1 LCYHSRAMSVTPIP
15 LSASQGPRI
24 PERVGRYEILM
35 PIASGGMATV
45 YLARPTGAIR
55 GVNRDVALKLTHAH
69 LRKEKEF
76 AHHLVEEAKLAA
88 GIHHPNVVAILD
100 VGDDP
105 LGIYLVMDYVDGD
118 TLHNLSH
125 QAQKDVS
132 GLSLAAGLRVVL
144 DGLAGLHAAHEL
156 SGPDGTSV
164 GLVHRDFTPQNI
176 LVGLDG
182 VSRLSDFGIAKAATR
197 LGHTATGVV
206 KGKIAYMSPEHARGR
221 PLDRRADV
229 FSAGVVAWEVVAGR
243 RLRDSDTDVSLLLR
257 VATEPAPSLAQI
269 VPDIPPDVDRAIAS
283 ALVLDRDH
291 RCPTA
296 QVFFDQLKTAA
307 EAAGLL
313 AGHEDVAREVRR
325 ILGAKLDR
333 RQQRLQESLA
343 RRSRRAGSASAELE
357 AATTTILQPSSGPW
371 SSLHTPLP
379 ADALVG
385 SDATQIPSGQVATA
399 ENLATD
405 SVLVQP
411 SASSARPAAAR
422 LGIAVALGALVASL
436 IIVPILLLRSGPSGS
451 SGHEQPS
458 ASATLPPVPPP
469 PSAEI
474 PPPSPS
480 VATTT
485 SSTRQVTVT
494 ANAKIKCLV
503 LGSEDHPVVEPSVSL
518 TIEVTKDGAET
529 LRGHAT
535 AADGRTA
542 KIRLEPGQVRMK
554 IWFPPRGSPHIDPGT
569 ADTSPP
575 LAPNPYGK

>member
-1 LCYHSRAMSVTPIP
+1 MSVTPIP

-45 YLARPTGAIR
+45 YLARPTGPIR
-55 GVNRDVALKLTHAH
+55 GVDRDVALKLTHAH

-118 TLHNLSH
+118 TLSNLSH
-125 QAQKDVS
+125 QAQKGRSV
-132 GLSLAAGLRVVL
+132 LSLAVGLRVVL

-156 SGPDGTSV
+156 PGPDGTSV

-182 VSRLSDFGIAKAATR
+182 TSRLSDFGIAKAATR

-243 RLRDSDTDVSLLLR
+243 RLRESDTDVSLLLR

-269 VPDIPPDVDRAIAS
+269 VPDVPPDLERAIAS
-283 ALVLDRDH
+283 ALVLDREH

-296 QVFFDQLKTAA
+296 QVFFDQLKAAA

-313 AGHEDVAREVRR
+313 ATHEEVAREVRR
-325 ILGAKLDR
+325 ILGTKLDR

-343 RRSRRAGSASAELE
+343 RRARRAGPALAESE
-357 AATTTILQPSSGPW
+357 VVTAPVQQPSSGPW

-379 ADALVG
+379 ADALVR
-385 SDATQIPSGQVATA
+385 SDATQIPSGQVATG
-399 ENLATD
+399 EISATD

-411 SASSARPAAAR
+411 SASSARPVAAR
-422 LGIAVALGALVASL
+422 LGIAVALGAVVASL
-436 IIVPILLLRSGPSGS
+436 IIAPIVLFRSGQSGS

-458 ASATLPPVPPP
+458 ASATPQPVPPP
-469 PSAEI
+469 PTPEI
-474 PPPSPS
+474 LPTAPA
-480 VATTT
+480 VAKAA
-485 SSTRQVTVT
+485 SSKRQVTVT
-494 ANAKIKCLV
+494 ANAKIKSVV
-503 LGSEDHPVVEPSVSL
+503 LGPEDHPVVEPSVSL
-518 TIEVTKDGAET
+518 TIEVPEGGAET

-554 IWFPPRGSPHIDPGT
+554 IWFPPRGSSHFEPGT

>member
-1 LCYHSRAMSVTPIP
+1 MSVTPIP

-45 YLARPTGAIR
+45 YLARPTGSSR
-55 GVNRDVALKLTHAH
+55 GVDRNVALKLTHAH

-118 TLHNLSH
+118 TLGNLSH
-125 QAQKDVS
+125 QAQKDGS
-132 GLSLAAGLRVVL
+132 GLSLAVGLRVVL

-156 SGPDGTSV
+156 SGPDGTSL

-182 VSRLSDFGIAKAATR
+182 ASRLSDFGIAKAATS
-197 LGHTATGVV
+197 LGHTGTGVV

-229 FSAGVVAWEVVAGR
+229 FSAGVVAWEVLAGR
-243 RLRDSDTDVSLLLR
+243 RLRESDTDVSLLLR

-296 QVFFDQLKTAA
+296 QVFFDRLKTAA
-307 EAAGLL
+307 EEAGLL
-313 AGHEDVAREVRR
+313 ASHEDVAREVRR

-333 RQQRLQESLA
+333 REQRLQESLA
-343 RRSRRAGSASAELE
+343 RRTRQAGSASAQWE
-357 AATTTILQPSSGPW
+357 AATTAPRQPSSGPW

-379 ADALVG
+379 ADALVPT
-385 SDATQIPSGQVATA
+385 DTTQIPSGQVATA
-399 ENLATD
+399 ENPATD

-411 SASSARPAAAR
+411 SASSARPVAAR
-422 LGIAVALGALVASL
+422 LGIAVALGAVVAAL
-436 IIVPILLLRSGPSGS
+436 IVAPILLFRSGPSDS
-451 SGHEQPS
+451 SGHEHPGTS
-458 ASATLPPVPPP
+458 PTLLPVPPP
-469 PSAEI
+469 VAPPPSSAEI
-474 PPPSPS
+474 LPSAPA
-480 VATTT
+480 VAMTN

-503 LGSEDHPVVEPSVSL
+503 LGSEDHPVVEPCASL
-518 TIEVTKDGAET
+518 TIEVRGGAET

-535 AADGRTA
+535 ALDGRTA

-554 IWFPPRGSPHIDPGT
+554 IWFPSRGSPHAEPGT

>member
-1 LCYHSRAMSVTPIP
+1 MSVTPNP
-15 LSASQGPRI
+15 LSASQGSRI

-45 YLARPTGAIR
+45 YLARPTGPIR
-55 GVNRDVALKLTHAH
+55 GVDRDVALKLTHAH

-118 TLHNLSH
+118 TLSNLSL
-125 QAQKDVS
+125 QAQKGRSV
-132 GLSLAAGLRVVL
+132 LSLAVGLRVVL

-156 SGPDGTSV
+156 SGPDGTSL

-182 VSRLSDFGIAKAATR
+182 ASRLSDFGIAKAATR

-243 RLRDSDTDVSLLLR
+243 RLRESDTDVSLLLR
-257 VATEPAPSLAQI
+257 VATEPAPSLTQI
-269 VPDIPPDVDRAIAS
+269 VPDVPPDLERAIAS
-283 ALVLDRDH
+283 ALVLDREH

-296 QVFFDQLKTAA
+296 HVFFDQLKTAA

-313 AGHEDVAREVRR
+313 ATHEEVAREVRR
-325 ILGAKLDR
+325 ILGNKLDR
-333 RQQRLQESLA
+333 RQQRLQQSLA
-343 RRSRRAGSASAELE
+343 RRARRATPASVESE
-357 AATTTILQPSSGPW
+357 VATAPVQQPSSGPW

-379 ADALVG
+379 VDALVR
-385 SDATQIPSGQVATA
+385 SDATQIPSGQVATG
-399 ENLATD
+399 EISATD

-411 SASSARPAAAR
+411 SASSVRPVAAR
-422 LGIAVALGALVASL
+422 LGIAVALGAVVASL
-436 IIVPILLLRSGPSGS
+436 IIAPIVIFRSGPSGS

-458 ASATLPPVPPP
+458 ASATPPPVPPASTPEILP
-469 PSAEI
+469 PA
-474 PPPSPS
+474 PAVAMTTPSK
-480 VATTT
+480 
-485 SSTRQVTVT
+485 RQVTVT
-494 ANAKIKCLV
+494 ANAKIKSV
-503 LGSEDHPVVEPSVSL
+503 ALGPEDHPVVEPSVSL
-518 TIEVTKDGAET
+518 TIEVPEGGTET

-535 AADGRTA
+535 SADGRTA

-554 IWFPPRGSPHIDPGT
+554 IWFLPRGSPHFEPGT

>member
-1 LCYHSRAMSVTPIP
+1 MSVTSP

-45 YLARPTGAIR
+45 YLARPTGPIR
-55 GVNRDVALKLTHAH
+55 GVDRDVALKLTHAH

-118 TLHNLSH
+118 TLGNLML
-125 QAQKDVS
+125 QAQKDGSAV
-132 GLSLAAGLRVVL
+132 SLAVGLRVVL

-156 SGPDGTSV
+156 SGPDGTSL

-182 VSRLSDFGIAKAATR
+182 ASRLSDFGIAKAATR

-229 FSAGVVAWEVVAGR
+229 FSAGVVAWEIVAGR
-243 RLRDSDTDVSLLLR
+243 RLRESDTDVSLLLR
-257 VATEPAPSLAQI
+257 VATEPAPSLTQI
-269 VPDIPPDVDRAIAS
+269 VPDIAPDIDRAIAS

-296 QVFFDQLKTAA
+296 QEFFDRLKAAA
-307 EAAGLL
+307 EATGLL
-313 AGHEDVAREVRR
+313 ASHDEVAREVRR

-333 RQQRLQESLA
+333 REQRLHESLA
-343 RRSRRAGSASAELE
+343 RRSPRPETASPEPEEKTSAF
-357 AATTTILQPSSGPW
+357 QHPSSGSW

-379 ADALVG
+379 ADALVR
-385 SDATQIPSGQVATA
+385 SDATQIPSGLVATGESA
-399 ENLATD
+399 ATD

-411 SASSARPAAAR
+411 PAGSSRPGVARLGVALAAGVVVASLVIVPLLWLRVGAVGPTGEDAPAFVPSSAAVPPPLSLATPPVSASAIASALASSAT
-422 LGIAVALGALVASL
+422 
-436 IIVPILLLRSGPSGS
+436 RSVVVS
-451 SGHEQPS
+451 
-458 ASATLPPVPPP
+458 
-469 PSAEI
+469 
-474 PPPSPS
+474 
-480 VATTT
+480 
-485 SSTRQVTVT
+485 
-494 ANAKIKCLV
+494 ANAKVKCLV
-503 LGSEDHPVVEPSVSL
+503 LGSEDHPVAEPSASL
-518 TIEVTKDGAET
+518 TIEVPVGGAET

-554 IWFPPRGSPHIDPGT
+554 IWFPSRGSPHLEPGT
-569 ADTSPP
+569 ADTAPP